1 MFENEIKI
9 TDLNSGD
16 NIYILFER
24 DNPDYY
30 IFLKSK
36 EEVEKNLDRIYK
48 EVNEEYSTPLN
59 LTKFLEGYII
69 IEGKIRDLKHIDGLI
84 KLI

>member
-1 MFENEIKI
+1 MAIVYQQRHGITLLNGLQIIEDNNKIPIKGVFNLFENEMKI
-9 TDLNSGD
+9 TDLKSGD

-36 EEVEKNLDRIYK
+36 EEVKKIWIESIKN
-48 EVNEEYSTPLN
+48 
-59 LTKFLEGYII
+59 
-69 IEGKIRDLKHIDGLI
+69 
-84 KLI
+84 